1 MTITEFVYPG
11 CPYCAQMRGILKE
24 LRDEIPGMQSVD
36 IREIDEVADAE
47 TAGRYDYYYTPS
59 FFAENRKIYEA
70 HPSRSRAEAKSMMKA
85 ALLNL
90 L

>member
-24 LRDEIPGMQSVD
+24 LRDEIPEMQSVD

-47 TAGRYDYYYTPS
+47 TAGRYDYY
-59 FFAENRKIYEA
+59 
-70 HPSRSRAEAKSMMKA
+70 
-85 ALLNL
+85 
-90 L
+90 